1 MNLRRKSKLH
11 VEVSTHSLNDIM
23 FFLLLF
29 FLIVSTLVSPNVIKL
44 ILPNADSGKAVSKK
58 TITLSVNA
66 EKNYFI
72 DNEPVPYEQLELTL
86 QNLLGKID
94 EPTVI
99 LKVDKGLEVQ
109 ELVDVL
115 EIGNRL
121 KIKMVLATQAG
132 KK

>member
-44 ILPNADSGKAVSKK
+44 ILPNANSSKAISKK
-58 TITLSVNA
+58 TITVSVNND
-66 EKNYFI
+66 KHYFI
-72 DNEPVPYEQLELTL
+72 DNKEIDFNQLEGTL
-86 QNLLGKID
+86 QSLMAKID

-99 LKVDKGLEVQ
+99 LKVDKALSVQ
-109 ELVDVL
+109 DLVDVL
-115 EIGNRL
+115 EIGNKL
-121 KIKMVLATQAG
+121 KIKMVLATQAP
-132 KK
+132 K

>member
-44 ILPNADSGKAVSKK
+44 ILPNAKSSPAVSKK
-58 TITLSVNA
+58 TISLSVNS
-66 EKNYFI
+66 EKQYFI
-72 DNEPVPYEQLELTL
+72 DNKEIPYGSLETTLTTL
-86 QNLLGKID
+86 MAKID

-99 LKVDKGLEVQ
+99 LKVDKALSVQ
-109 ELVDVL
+109 DLVDVL
-115 EIGNRL
+115 EIGNRH
-121 KIKMVLATQAG
+121 KIKMVLATQAP
-132 KK
+132 K